1 MFNFAVRGLITA
13 GVAIVTSII
22 YQAIRNKTRSI
33 CSRCKHIQQIG
44 GFWKYYCDENN
55 GFDKAPKFCYKF
67 EEKE

>member
-1 MFNFAVRGLITA
+1 MTA

-22 YQAIRNKTRSI
+22 YQAIRNKTKSI

-44 GFWKYYCDENN
+44 GFWKYYCDENH